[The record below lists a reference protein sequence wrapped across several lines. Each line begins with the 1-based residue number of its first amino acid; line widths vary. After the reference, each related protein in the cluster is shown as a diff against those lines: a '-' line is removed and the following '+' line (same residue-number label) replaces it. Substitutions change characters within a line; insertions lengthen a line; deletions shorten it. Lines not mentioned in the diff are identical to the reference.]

1 MFNLTAYKEDGV
13 ITVLPL
19 DDYYNAGKT
28 YDITE
33 YVDTSKKTVSK
44 LLQFRNMIFK
54 FKSKKS
60 YLVQYSEEL
69 QGNKFSEESY
79 GNNEW
84 DGGDYKIEVDFE
96 KMMYERLTDEIT
108 GNLTTIV
115 QGAMLDKK
123 FEPTI
128 GKPLIFFAANTSTN
142 GDDIE
147 FENPNNSISNITSYI
162 RPANGTGNITTG
174 FVGNTL
180 NFGIEVDEYTLTTGS
195 DTQTSSND
203 LFTKYYRNYV
213 VNLFSRNA
221 RKTNVS
227 AYLPLNIILKYR
239 LNDIFIIGT
248 TKYRINSIKTN
259 LLTNKSDLELYNLNP
274 NASQNLNFQLESL
287 QRVENLETT
296 SKTSS
301 TIDFTYNSITD
312 PNLLRYEIY
321 VDDIY
326 NGFTN
331 PGSFGSTVSALD
343 SDTTYK
349 ISVRAIYDV
358 DGEDAGAFDTDLFET
373 TL

>member
-1 MFNLTAYKEDGV
+1 
-13 ITVLPL
+13 
-19 DDYYNAGKT
+19 
-28 YDITE
+28 
-33 YVDTSKKTVSK
+33 
-44 LLQFRNMIFK
+44 
-54 FKSKKS
+54 
-60 YLVQYSEEL
+60 
-69 QGNKFSEESY
+69 
-79 GNNEW
+79 
-84 DGGDYKIEVDFE
+84 
-96 KMMYERLTDEIT
+96 
-108 GNLTTIV
+108 
-115 QGAMLDKK
+115 MLDKR

-128 GKPLIFFAANTSTN
+128 DIPLIIFAANTSTN

-147 FENPNNSISNITSYI
+147 FENPDNSTTDLTSYI

-180 NFGIEVDEYTLTTGS
+180 NFGVEVDEYTLTTGS
-195 DTQTSSND
+195 NTQTSSND

-274 NASQNLNFQLESL
+274 NASQNLNFQRESL

-301 TIDFTYNSITD
+301 TVTLEWSSLQSNTNF
-312 PNLLRYEIY
+312 LRYEIY
-321 VDDIY
+321 QDDEFITTAAS
-326 NGFTN
+326 NVTLATLI
-331 PGSFGSTVSALD
+331 SLD

-349 ISVRAIYDV
+349 FSLRAIYDV
-358 DGEDAGAFDTDLFET
+358 DGEDFGAFDTDLFET